1 MSTNTSKTKI
11 LGYLFILILIFSG
24 FYLRYINI
32 FLEDYWIDEMIG
44 FAQAD
49 PNLSLRE
56 TFLLIYNPDTWDKSD
71 QTPIAF
77 HLLLKYIYKFFGYN
91 PDYGRIFTLFLGTAV
106 IPFSF
111 LIAREINI
119 KESSFLL
126 CFLICSN
133 IYFIN
138 YSQEVRPY
146 ILLLLISI
154 LNIWLFLKTANNLKD
169 RQRFFILGFIFVLVN
184 VLGFLTHPFF
194 LIIIASEILYCF
206 INIIYSKKNFKKLI
220 YILILSSFFC
230 ILIQYRYII
239 NLIYLPSFW
248 LENQSIIFIMDLFFP
263 RFFGSKIMGLIY

>member
-1 MSTNTSKTKI
+1 
-11 LGYLFILILIFSG
+11 
-24 FYLRYINI
+24 
-32 FLEDYWIDEMIG
+32 MIG

-154 LNIWLFLKTANNLKD
+154 LNIWLFLKTANICMRSTGNY
-169 RQRFFILGFIFVLVN
+169 F
-184 VLGFLTHPFF
+184 
-194 LIIIASEILYCF
+194 
-206 INIIYSKKNFKKLI
+206 
-220 YILILSSFFC
+220 
-230 ILIQYRYII
+230 
-239 NLIYLPSFW
+239 
-248 LENQSIIFIMDLFFP
+248 
-263 RFFGSKIMGLIY
+263 